1 MASLIRLVPR
11 TARRHAIPF
20 QACQIPSSSTSTQRM
35 MHASPGLDP
44 VSHSPAPTLENVME
58 DAQTS
63 ASTPIEDERLVH
75 IRMNY
80 LHSSTKLKRGGPL
93 YIPLSAYVFN
103 TIPRRDILHSAVVYY
118 LDGLRQGTAS
128 TKTRGEVA
136 FSGKKILP
144 QKGTGKARRGT
155 RSSPLLRK
163 GGVAHG
169 PKPRDFSTKLN
180 RRVRELALRSALSL
194 RWRSGDLHVVKN
206 LYWQPPP
213 QSTGPLRQQL
223 KSKGWDDALF
233 LTAPREP
240 RSVPRLGKTGK
251 FSAADPIYTEEQ
263 EVDHSKEVQSF
274 AIACGNIPRTEMINL
289 ADLTSD
295 AHEKAKKKQD
305 LKRPGELHAYE
316 VLARKKLICDLGAIE
331 WLEEKLGG
339 SLFHD
344 DGMQQ
349 FTMEDL
355 QADEDIVDATSEEGV
370 INDMSAQ
377 LNRTVNLEEAETQ
390 EDLELREAED
400 EAIEKETERVLED
413 VDGERKDKA

>member
-1 MASLIRLVPR
+1 MASLVRLVPR
-11 TARRHAIPF
+11 TARRHVTAF
-20 QACQIPSSSTSTQRM
+20 AACQSPSASTSAQRM
-35 MHASPGLDP
+35 MHASPALDP
-44 VSHSPAPTLENVME
+44 VTHTPAATIENVVE
-58 DAQTS
+58 NAQTTS
-63 ASTPIEDERLVH
+63 PDQINESLVH
-75 IRMNY
+75 VRINY
-80 LHSSTKLKRGGPL
+80 LHPSTKKRRSNPE
-93 YIPLSAYVFN
+93 YIPLSSHVFN
-103 TIPRRDILHSAVVYY
+103 TAPRRDILHSAVVYY

-155 RSSPLLRK
+155 RGSPLLRK

-194 RWRSGDLHVVKN
+194 RWRMGDLHVVKN

-240 RSVPRLGKTGK
+240 RPALQLGKTGK
-251 FSAADPIYTEEQ
+251 FSAVDPIYTEEQ
-263 EVDHSKEVQSF
+263 DLNHGKEVQSF
-274 AIACGNIPRTEMINL
+274 AIACGNIPRIEMINL
-289 ADLTSD
+289 ADLTLD
-295 AHEKAKKKQD
+295 AHEKAKKKED

-339 SLFHD
+339 SLFHEN
-344 DGMQQ
+344 GFQQ
-349 FTMEDL
+349 FALEDL
-355 QADEDIVDATSEEGV
+355 QSEDLIDEVSSDGVVD
-370 INDMSAQ
+370 DMSAQ
-377 LNRTVNLEEAETQ
+377 LNRSLSLGEAEME
-390 EDLELREAED
+390 EDAELTAAED
-400 EAIEKETERVLED
+400 QAIKEETERVLQDIEA
-413 VDGERKDKA
+413 EKKEKA